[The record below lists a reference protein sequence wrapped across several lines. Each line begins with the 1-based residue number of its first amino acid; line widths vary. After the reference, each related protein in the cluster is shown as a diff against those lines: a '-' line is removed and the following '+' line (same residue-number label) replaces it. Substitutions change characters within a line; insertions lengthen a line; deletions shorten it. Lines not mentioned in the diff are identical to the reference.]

1 MIHEREGIVIGVR
14 GLLDIFIFVFIMLF
28 FWGESIPKGQAIYFI
43 KTQTE
48 YSESWVTKGAIS
60 SGVDSIQTCSLPPES
75 DFLARKRA
83 TILLMRFTCEKLQ
96 HRKSL
101 ATIKMSFITCPYSGL
116 PMSPARIAL
125 TRTSASPSKE
135 I

>member
-14 GLLDIFIFVFIMLF
+14 GLLDIFIFVFIMLFF

-60 SGVDSIQTCSLPPES
+60 SRVDSIQTCISLPE
-75 DFLARKRA
+75 
-83 TILLMRFTCEKLQ
+83 
-96 HRKSL
+96 
-101 ATIKMSFITCPYSGL
+101 
-116 PMSPARIAL
+116 
-125 TRTSASPSKE
+125 
-135 I
+135 